1 MYNVTRV
8 VFAADSTDSASWVD
22 AMNTIAAVAESSGS
36 VRHLVTATLPGVING
51 GDLIMH
57 LQFEDEAAWQAARG
71 AVDAGLHHGAIEHFH
86 GAEYVSGTEGRS
98 GATGK
103 NGVYRALLI
112 RVAPHTSEDAI
123 ERFESDLLKMPGHI
137 SSIAAWRLSR
147 VSAATGATSACD
159 EAPWTHVWEQ
169 EFTDLASLQT
179 QYLDHPIHWG
189 VVDRW
194 FDPECTEVIVRDR
207 ICHTFGELSE
217 EFLSSDG

>member
-8 VFAADSTDSASWVD
+8 VFTADDTESDGWSD
-22 AMNTIAAVAESSGS
+22 AMNTIAAAAESSGA

-51 GDLIMH
+51 GDLIVH
-57 LQFEDEAAWQAARG
+57 LQFEDEAAWQASRG
-71 AVDAGLHHGAIEHFH
+71 AVDAGLHHAAVGQVH
-86 GAEYVSGTEGRS
+86 GAEYTSGTAGRS
-98 GATGK
+98 RATGP

-112 RVAPHTSEDAI
+112 RVAPDTPEDTI

-147 VSAATGATSACD
+147 VSAATDEGHASD

-207 ICHTFGELSE
+207 VCHTFGKLGDEVLPS
-217 EFLSSDG
+217 GG

>member
-8 VFAADSTDSASWVD
+8 VHAANGAGADEWTAAVK
-22 AMNTIAAVAESSGS
+22 NIAAVAESSNAL
-36 VRHLVTATLPGVING
+36 RRLVCTTLPGVING
-51 GDLIMH
+51 GDLIVH
-57 LQFEDEAAWQAARG
+57 LQFEDEAAWQASRG
-71 AVDAGLHHGAIEHFH
+71 AVDAGLHHAAVGQVH
-86 GAEYVSGTEGRS
+86 GAEYTSGTAGRS
-98 GATGK
+98 RATGP

-112 RVAPHTSEDAI
+112 RVAPDTPEDTI

-147 VSAATGATSACD
+147 VSAATDECHASD

-194 FDPECTEVIVRDR
+194 FDPECTEVIVRER
-207 ICHTFGELSE
+207 VCHTFGKLGDEVLPS
-217 EFLSSDG
+217 GG

>member
-1 MYNVTRV
+1 MYNATRV
-8 VFAADSTDSASWVD
+8 VFAADSTGSDGWAD
-22 AMNTIAAVAESSGS
+22 AVNTIEAMAESSGAA
-36 VRHLVTATLPGVING
+36 RHLVTATLPGVING

-71 AVDAGLHHGAIEHFH
+71 AVDAGLHHDAVEHFH
-86 GAEYVSGTEGRS
+86 CAEYVSGTEGRS
-98 GATGK
+98 RATGP

-112 RVAPHTSEDAI
+112 RVAPHTPEGAI
-123 ERFESDLLKMPGHI
+123 ERFENDLLKMPGHI

-147 VSAATGATSACD
+147 VSAATGAPSACD

-217 EFLSSDG
+217 EILSSDG

>member
-8 VFAADSTDSASWVD
+8 VFAADSPDSDGWANAV
-22 AMNTIAAVAESSGS
+22 NTIAAVAESSGA
-36 VRHLVTATLPGVING
+36 VRHLVTATLPGAING
-51 GDLIMH
+51 GDLIVY
-57 LQFEDEAAWQAARG
+57 LQFANEAAWRAVSDS
-71 AVDAGLHHGAIEHFH
+71 VDAELHHDAIERFH

-98 GATGK
+98 RATGP

-112 RVAPHTSEDAI
+112 RVEPTTSEDEI

-147 VSAATGATSACD
+147 VSAATGATPACD

-169 EFTDLASLQT
+169 EFTDLESLQT
-179 QYLDHPIHWG
+179 QYLYHPIHWG

-194 FDPECTEVIVRDR
+194 FDPECTEVIVRER
-207 ICHTFGELSE
+207 ICHTFGELGDE
-217 EFLSSDG
+217 ILSSGG